1 MLDYVLYISAI
12 LTIPIT
18 QFSVLFFAISAQW
31 CYGIILHAVKSLIKR
46 CSWTDQLEY
55 DLICKDLIRILFFA
69 IGSAFSAGKLSPVAT
84 IMKRLSKKWNFEQL
98 LHLQFLLLKSLVS
111 AEIHSRSPP
120 KLRTKLQKIELL
132 YIAWFSFLFHELL
145 KYYHQFFNNLDRKSS
160 RFCYPSKMQ
169 VKECLQALI
178 QKQRAMPVV
187 SHIKAVYCPTKNCAN
202 FSERWKNSYMKTK
215 KPHNRAVSVIYE
227 HKKREIYVNFPWHD
241 LCFVIECI

>member
-1 MLDYVLYISAI
+1 MH
-12 LTIPIT
+12 
-18 QFSVLFFAISAQW
+18 QW
-31 CYGIILHAVKSLIKR
+31 CYWIILYAVKSLIKR

-55 DLICKDLIRILFFA
+55 DLSCKNLIRILFFA

-98 LHLQFLLLKSLVS
+98 LLLQFLLLKSLVS
-111 AEIHSRSPP
+111 AETHSRSPP

-132 YIAWFSFLFHELL
+132 YIARFSFLFHELL
-145 KYYHQFFNNLDRKSS
+145 KYYHQFFNNLDCKFS
-160 RFCYPSKMQ
+160 RFCYPFKMQ

-187 SHIKAVYCPTKNCAN
+187 SHIKAVYCPTKICAN
-202 FSERWKNSYMKTK
+202 FSEKWKNSYMKTK